1 MPAWHLLAEWQA
13 LAQWFSSCGW
23 VPPTGISSE
32 WPSLSEGLHARRH
45 FPPSDGLAHWHEHT
59 GQELLDLLVAWPLR
73 RLDHPPAW
81 PLPSCW
87 KPWAGRGP
95 ETCPQLP
102 GHLWP
107 LRLAPV
113 HSATPRVT
121 PVTRASPATPPQCP
135 MYTVEMETLPS
146 RLPWAGGEPVTGV
159 SLVQV
164 PTLIRENGPFVTPTC
179 PIHHAVATMQQPL
192 KAGLSVASQGAPS
205 PRTCHEG
212 HLLQT
217 RSYLSGWGAA
227 SAQARAPGRAATRMY
242 KTFLGPGP
250 PQLVRLDPCGVPWEE
265 KLQQVLMASQKH
277 DSLGV

>member
-1 MPAWHLLAEWQA
+1 MSTAPR
-13 LAQWFSSCGW
+13 
-23 VPPTGISSE
+23 
-32 WPSLSEGLHARRH
+32 PSLATSPRPRPFSH
-45 FPPSDGLAHWHEHT
+45 PTCDPCDP
-59 GQELLDLLVAWPLR
+59 GQPCNSTSVS
-73 RLDHPPAW
+73 H
-81 PLPSCW
+81 
-87 KPWAGRGP
+87 
-95 ETCPQLP
+95 
-102 GHLWP
+102 
-107 LRLAPV
+107 V
-113 HSATPRVT
+113 HSGD
-121 PVTRASPATPPQCP
+121 
-135 MYTVEMETLPS
+135 ETLPS